1 MLPWSLSS
9 STNPPTNLHFMSW
22 VPLKPL
28 ASVFLVLVLLSSC
41 RTPQPVA
48 APQPVAPMP
57 IPDAYWEGDGVPGK
71 PRIVIDLSA
80 QRLRYYKGEQLVG
93 MSPIS
98 TGTPNH
104 RTPTGHF
111 RVTEKDLNHR
121 SSAYGD
127 YVDASGAV
135 VKADVDSR
143 KDARPPG
150 SRFLG
155 ASMRYFMRFNGAI
168 GMHEGYLPGYPASH
182 GCVRMPTKMASIFYR
197 VTPHGTPVQ
206 VIGSGSNAG
215 PQPHVPV
222 GWSTLYRPQP
232 AVVATPAREVKRDRG
247 ERERST
253 GKKQERGGAGVP
265 AARKPSPPIV
275 PPALRPGQTWYLD

>member
-1 MLPWSLSS
+1 
-9 STNPPTNLHFMSW
+9 MSW
-22 VPLKPL
+22 VTLKPL
-28 ASVFLVLVLLSSC
+28 VVGFSALVLLSSC
-41 RTPQPVA
+41 RSTQPVA
-48 APQPVAPMP
+48 APQPVAPPP

-80 QRLRYYKGEQLVG
+80 QRLRYYKGDQLVG

-98 TGTPNH
+98 SGTPNH
-104 RTPTGHF
+104 RTPTGNF

-121 SSAYGD
+121 SSVYGD

-135 VKADVDSR
+135 VKADVDAR

-150 SRFLG
+150 SRYLG
-155 ASMRYFMRFNGAI
+155 ASMRYFMRFNGGI

-182 GCVRMPTKMASIFYR
+182 GCVRMPTKMAAIFYS

-222 GWSTLYRPQP
+222 GWSTLYMPRP
-232 AVVATPAREVKRDRG
+232 AVVAAPTRPAKKERG
-247 ERERST
+247 KERERSSSST
-253 GKKQERGGAGVP
+253 AKKKEQGQAEASEV
-265 AARKPSPPIV
+265 RKPSPPIV